1 MTIKM
6 MFSFLGKAGNHI
18 LPTDRVQKREKKRER
33 QNGKEQT
40 TFSSFLPAASRGM
53 GPSTVENYHT
63 AVRSLIRFGGGKD
76 MPLASIDCRLVARY
90 ERWLR
95 EQGVCPNTSSCYL
108 RSLRAIYNKA
118 AAGRQVK
125 DRKPFRNAFTG
136 NDRTVKRSIGATD
149 IRKLHAIELPTG
161 SRLAL
166 ARDLFV
172 FSFCAMGMPFADMA
186 RLRRNQIKEGVL
198 TYCRRKTGRQV
209 RVKIEGPMQDILDR
223 YAREDS
229 DYLFPI
235 LYKVVG
241 KRLRPRC
248 YSTALRSYNC
258 ALQVLARKT
267 GIKAHLSSYVPRHSW
282 ASMAYRH
289 NVALPVISQALGHSD
304 THTTLIYIRGIDDR
318 QVAKANKKL
327 LSEILAPPLGKR
339 WNKLCNWLQI

>member
-1 MTIKM
+1 
-6 MFSFLGKAGNHI
+6 
-18 LPTDRVQKREKKRER
+18 
-33 QNGKEQT
+33 NGG
-40 TFSSFLPAASRGM
+40 RD
-53 GPSTVENYHT
+53 V
-63 AVRSLIRFGGGKD
+63 
-76 MPLASIDCRLVARY
+76 PLAGTDCRLVARY

-118 AAGRQVK
+118 AQRRQVK

-136 NDRTVKRSIGATD
+136 NDRTVKRSIGAAD
-149 IRKLHAIELPTG
+149 IRKLHVAELPAG

-166 ARDLFV
+166 ARDLFI

-186 RLRRNQIKEGVL
+186 QLRRGQIKEGML

-209 RVKIEGPMQDILDR
+209 RVKIEGPMRDILDR
-223 YAREDS
+223 YAREDT
-229 DYLFPI
+229 DCLFPI
-235 LYKVVG
+235 LYRVVG
-241 KRLRPRC
+241 KRLRPRR
-248 YSTALRSYNC
+248 YSTALRGYNR
-258 ALQVLARKT
+258 ALQTLAQKA
-267 GIKAHLSSYVPRHSW
+267 GIRAHLSSYVPRHSW

-289 NVALPVISQALGHSD
+289 NVALPVISQALGHGD

-339 WNKLCNWLQI
+339 WNKLCNRLQI

>member
-1 MTIKM
+1 MH
-6 MFSFLGKAGNHI
+6 FSIITFFGK
-18 LPTDRVQKREKKRER
+18 TKKSLLSPKLSKVKTER
-33 QNGKEQT
+33 QERQDRKEQA

-53 GPSTVENYHT
+53 GSSTVENYRT
-63 AVRSLIRFGGGKD
+63 AVRSFIRFNGGRD
-76 MPLASIDCRLVARY
+76 VPLAGIDCHLVARY

-118 AAGRQVK
+118 AQRRQVK

-136 NDRTVKRSIGATD
+136 NDRTVKRSIGAAD
-149 IRKLHAIELPTG
+149 IRRLHVAELPAG

-166 ARDLFV
+166 ARDLFI

-186 RLRRNQIKEGVL
+186 QLRRGQIKEGVL

-209 RVKIEGPMQDILDR
+209 RVKIEGLMQDILDR

-235 LYKVVG
+235 LHRVVG
-241 KRLRPRC
+241 KCLQSRR
-248 YSTALRSYNC
+248 YSTALRSYNR
-258 ALQVLARKT
+258 ALQTLAQKA

-327 LSEILAPPLGKR
+327 LLEILAPPLGKR
-339 WNKLCNWLQI
+339 CGREGKSSW